1 MTPYLMLSIILPN
14 VVSQYVLNEVYNM
27 LPYAKKVYYN
37 VIGIEY
43 IGIIIKKKEKK
54 FAIWIFLSIF
64 AENQQEH
71 R

>member
-1 MTPYLMLSIILPN
+1 MRI
-14 VVSQYVLNEVYNM
+14 NEVYHM